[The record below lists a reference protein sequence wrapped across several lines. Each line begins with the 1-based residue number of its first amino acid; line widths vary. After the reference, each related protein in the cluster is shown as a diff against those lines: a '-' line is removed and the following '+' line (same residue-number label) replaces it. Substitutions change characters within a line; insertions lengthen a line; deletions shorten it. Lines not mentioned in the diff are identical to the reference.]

1 MTVETREHIVLAWF
15 DGRTVLRETTG
26 DIPVVR
32 CDCNTGAESVG
43 GLVQPA
49 NADGAET
56 LVSHDSHARA
66 EGSHT
71 PESCA

>member
-1 MTVETREHIVLAWF
+1 VTVESRGHIVLAWF

-26 DIPVVR
+26 DIQVVWR
-32 CDCNTGAESVG
+32 DCKTSAESVG

-49 NADGAET
+49 NADET

>member
-1 MTVETREHIVLAWF
+1 MVWF
-15 DGRTVLRETTG
+15 DGRTVLRETPE
-26 DIPVVR
+26 DIQVVWR
-32 CDCNTGAESVG
+32 DCKTGAESVAA
-43 GLVQPA
+43 LVQSA